1 MATPVM
7 SGLRSAGAAGRQALL
22 NVVVAALCLAV
33 ACVAIATQP
42 PTAGTLDPS
51 NLIAFVTTNGH
62 LAVVDPD
69 TLEATVFGT
78 GLQRA
83 IFPAWSSDGNRI
95 AAVVATPGASH
106 VDVIDVAHGAGPT
119 VVLGARDRS
128 PIYLNWSPDDRY
140 LAVLSGAQNAPLALD
155 IVSVEA
161 ALAGDPNARTTLS
174 FGQPFYW
181 VWSRTGRSLLVH
193 RDVLRDG
200 ALVGLSGVDQ
210 FEVAVPL
217 PSPGAFQSP
226 DISESERYLA
236 YATSDANGSRV
247 VVTTNTARGGDGRAV
262 AELAHDG
269 MVAFAW
275 RPAHEQLSV
284 QGATT
289 SGIFTGPVEILDVP
303 SGASRVLT
311 TDTVLASFWSPDGRW
326 LATLGREDGDERVA
340 QAQDLQHV
348 RSHPPLR
355 HVQSRPPLVRLR
367 FYDVDAQTL
376 VEGGALRLSAA
387 FVSQYLPFF
396 DQYSRSHSLWAPDSS
411 AIVLPTFDEETGS
424 TLVVF
429 RVDGTSTD
437 LVPGDMPAWNVR

>member
-7 SGLRSAGAAGRQALL
+7 SGLRSDGMAGRRALL
-22 NVVVAALCLAV
+22 NVGVATLVLAA
-33 ACVAIATQP
+33 ACFAFATQP
-42 PTAGTLDPS
+42 PTTGALDPA

-62 LAVVDPD
+62 LAVVDPE
-69 TLEATVFGT
+69 TLEATAFGT

-106 VDVIDVAHGAGPT
+106 VDVIDVAHSAGPT
-119 VVLGARDRS
+119 VVLAAHDRS

-140 LAVLSGAQNAPLALD
+140 LAVLSGAQNGPLALD
-155 IVSVEA
+155 IVRVER
-161 ALAGDPNARTTLS
+161 ALAGDPDARTTLS

-200 ALVGLSGVDQ
+200 ALVGLSGIDEFQ
-210 FEVAVPL
+210 VAVPL

-226 DISESERYLA
+226 DISESEQYMA
-236 YATSDANGSRV
+236 YAATDSNGSRV
-247 VVTTNTARGGDGRAV
+247 VVTTNTARGGDGRPI

-275 RPAHEQLSV
+275 RPAHDQLSV

-289 SGIFTGPVEILDVP
+289 AGIFAGPIEILDVP
-303 SGASRVLT
+303 SGESRVVT
-311 TDTVLASFWSPDGRW
+311 SDTVLASFWSPDGRW

-340 QAQDLQHV
+340 QVQGSQHV
-348 RSHPPLR
+348 RSQSALQ
-355 HVQSRPPLVRLR
+355 HVQSRLPLVRLR
-367 FYDVDAQTL
+367 FYDVDEQSF